1 MSQLATAPDD
11 ADIFDEETWFACN
24 EALGKFLDLNEFRA
38 QASQAQ
44 RLPSFRAKFE
54 NLRLNRRID
63 SNVQFISDP
72 DWMQCVG
79 PIDLPALAGK
89 PCFAGLDLST
99 TTDTSALCLYWPH
112 NGAVLPFFWLPAE
125 GLLDRDRKEAGHY
138 RTWRDADLLE
148 TTPGKAIN
156 FKAIIK
162 RLAEI
167 KAQFD
172 LKVVAYDRAFINTF
186 KRMCDEE
193 GVELPLQEFGQG
205 YISMAPAV
213 QALEAAVLDK
223 RIHHGG
229 HPILRWQV
237 ANAAVEMDPAG
248 NRKITKKRSIGHVD
262 GLIAL
267 LMAIGVAGLQ
277 VEPPPAPKYQMIF
290 V

>member
-1 MSQLATAPDD
+1 MKICGSIGASTP
-11 ADIFDEETWFACN
+11 TCN
-24 EALGKFLDLNEFRA
+24 
-38 QASQAQ
+38 
-44 RLPSFRAKFE
+44 SFPIPTGCSAR
-54 NLRLNRRID
+54 
-63 SNVQFISDP
+63 
-72 DWMQCVG
+72 W

-112 NGAVLPFFWLPAE
+112 NGAVLPYFWLPAE
-125 GLLDRDRKEAGHY
+125 GLLDRDRKEGGHY

-156 FKAIIK
+156 FKAIIQ

-167 KAQFD
+167 KTQFD
-172 LKVVAYDRAFINTF
+172 LKAVAYDRAFINTF
-186 KRMCDEE
+186 KRMCAEE

-205 YISMAPAV
+205 YVSMAPAV

-277 VEPPPAPKYQMIF
+277 VERRPRRNTR
-290 V
+290 